1 MAAKRSNIVLGIL
14 AAIILIGLTQTLFVV
29 DQTEKAILLQ
39 LGKPVGE
46 TYGPGLH
53 IKMPLVQNVIYF
65 DSRILDYDAR
75 PEEILTEDKKT
86 MVVDHYSKWRISD
99 PLKFYRRA
107 RTIPGAQARLDDII
121 AAAVREALG
130 RYSLIDLVAHKRQ
143 DIMDQVNE
151 EAQKQAEPYGI
162 KVIDVRIKRTDLPAE
177 NARAIYGRMKA
188 ERERQAKQYRS
199 EGREASSRITAQA
212 DKERTVLLAEAQKG
226 AEIARGEGDAKA
238 VKIYAKALN
247 QSPEFYEFQRSLEAY
262 EKSLKDNTRVI
273 LTPKTPFL
281 KHFN

>member
-1 MAAKRSNIVLGIL
+1 MAKKSNIFLGVL
-14 AAIILIGLTQTLFVV
+14 AAIILIGLSQSLFVV

-86 MVVDHYSKWRISD
+86 MVVDHYSKWRIAD
-99 PLKFYRRA
+99 PLQFYRRA

-143 DIMDQVNE
+143 EIMNQVND
-151 EAQKQAEPYGI
+151 EAQKQAKPYGI
-162 KVIDVRIKRTDLPAE
+162 DVLDVRIKRTDLPAE

-199 EGREASSRITAQA
+199 EGREAAARITAQA
-212 DKERTVLLAEAQKG
+212 DKERTVILAEAQKN
-226 AEIARGEGDAKA
+226 AEITRGEGDAKA

-247 QSPEFYEFQRSLEAY
+247 KSPEFYEFKRSLEAY
-262 EKSLKDNTRVI
+262 EKSLTDNTKII

-281 KHFN
+281 RHFN